1 MNDVSAPVH
10 ADAFSLANTREL
22 EDGLTDDLRARV
34 KSELQPG
41 ERVLWA
47 AHSNPPIEPRG
58 LGFYFVCM
66 ITLVI
71 FAIGLFFITP
81 PRVGPNAGGGSTFGV
96 GLVVLG
102 IDSLF
107 MMSLIAGWNGRRT
120 HRRQMSNTCY
130 AISDRRVIIWV
141 PELKGDAIRVQA
153 LERGQ
158 FKYLIRTERPDGS
171 GTLEFS
177 AAPRDA
183 DFGYYHRFTLAN
195 IPEVRRVEQ
204 IVRNNLMTRDQI
216 A

>member
-1 MNDVSAPVH
+1 MNEASARAH
-10 ADAFSLANTREL
+10 ADDFSLADTHEV
-22 EDGLTDDLRARV
+22 EDGLSDDLRARV
-34 KSELQPG
+34 KSELEPG

-47 AHSNPPIEPRG
+47 GHSNPPIEPRG
-58 LGFYFVCM
+58 LGFHFAFT

-71 FAIGLFFITP
+71 FAIGLFFVTP
-81 PRVGPNAGGGSTFGV
+81 PRVGPNAGGGSTLGV

-107 MMSLIAGWNGRRT
+107 IIALIAGWNGRRT
-120 HRRQMSNTCY
+120 HRRQMTNTCY
-130 AISDRRVIIWV
+130 AVSDRRVIIWV

-158 FKYLIRTERPDGS
+158 FRHLIRTERPDGS

-183 DFGYYHRFTLAN
+183 DFGYYHRFMLAN

-204 IVRNNLMTRDQI
+204 IVRNNLMMRDQT